1 MDVLIM
7 KYIVGN
13 ARIMSITI
21 FDMELMNRVTSGF
34 VKSICIENNPCILF
48 STKNS
53 KSYIILGII
62 IPKNFPAIINI
73 AGVND
78 ILRALFS
85 SFDIILGQS
94 F

>member
-1 MDVLIM
+1 M
-7 KYIVGN
+7 KYMVGS
-13 ARIMSITI
+13 AKTMSITI
-21 FDMELMNRVTSGF
+21 FDMELINRVISGF
-34 VKSICIENNPCILF
+34 EKSICIENIPCISF

-62 IPKNFPAIINI
+62 IPKNFPAIISI